1 MEDIERLIEILKSID
16 KKLGNINLKV
26 NEITDRLINRR
37 LE

>member
-16 KKLGNINLKV
+16 NKLGNINLKV
-26 NEITDRLINRR
+26 NEITDRLITRR